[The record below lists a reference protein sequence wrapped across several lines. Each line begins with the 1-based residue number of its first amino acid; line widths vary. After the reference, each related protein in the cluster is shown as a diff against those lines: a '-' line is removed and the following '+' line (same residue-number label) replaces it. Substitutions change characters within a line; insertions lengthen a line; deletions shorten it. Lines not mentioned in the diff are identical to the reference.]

1 MGEVHTPLDAT
12 FPPCGGRSFEGFKSE
27 VIRISRGGLVL
38 ASQISHDQ
46 LLRLQF
52 ETQRELN
59 STKTQLDLA
68 VTKLATTEMQL
79 EYVSTSHDDIVAALN
94 SELAAARS
102 ELDAYRRGKRISES
116 GSTP

>member
-1 MGEVHTPLDAT
+1 MGEVYTPLDAT

-79 EYVSTSHDDIVAALN
+79 EYVSTTHDDIVAALN

-102 ELDAYRRGKRISES
+102 ELDAYRRCKRES
-116 GSTP
+116 GSSP